1 MRIKSYFAPSVDE
14 AIAQARAEFGDD
26 ALLLSTRQTDN
37 GCEVVFGTADDAE
50 TAGDP
55 LTNVRAS
62 ESVAS
67 RDRETAGAPGL
78 ETIRAEMDEIRR
90 LLLSADRPGSRVP
103 ELAAVYDRLTGAGID
118 AVLAGQVVDAV
129 EAGMATHALAKLK
142 IALGLA
148 RRFDLRKFEELLR
161 AELAA
166 RIPIDANLGS
176 AGSQGTVI
184 VLIGPG
190 GAGKTTTIMKIAAFQ
205 AGPDRPVRI
214 VTLDQNALASR
225 VQLQFFARKNRVAF
239 TALESPETLAGF
251 IEKVRQK
258 EIVLIDTPSCG
269 SDADRE
275 KLANILNGCRGL
287 DTHLVAPAYMTAPAL
302 RQSIAKHAALRPT
315 KLIITKL
322 DESPAFG
329 AAVSEAA
336 RAGLAISLLTD
347 GVSITR
353 DLHAAS
359 VEDLLSIALVRD
371 PIRTACA

>member
-37 GCEVVFGTADDAE
+37 GCEVVFGTAGDAE
-50 TAGDP
+50 AAGEP
-55 LTNVRAS
+55 LVS
-62 ESVAS
+62 ESVKS
-67 RDRETAGAPGL
+67 QGREAAGAPGL

-90 LLLSADRPGSRVP
+90 LLLSSDRPGSRVP
-103 ELAAVYDRLTGAGID
+103 ELASVYARLIGAGID

-142 IALGLA
+142 IALGLGA

-166 RIPIDANLGS
+166 RIRIDASLGD
-176 AGSQGTVI
+176 AGSQGTVV
-184 VLIGPG
+184 VLVGPG

-214 VTLDQNALASR
+214 LTLDQNALASR
-225 VQLQFFARKNRVAF
+225 VQLQFFARKNGVAF

-251 IEKVRQK
+251 IEKARQK

-269 SDADRE
+269 CDADRE
-275 KLANILNGCRGL
+275 KLARILNDCRGL

-302 RQSIAKHAALRPT
+302 RQSIAKHAALRPA
-315 KLIITKL
+315 KLVITKL

-347 GVSITR
+347 GVSIAR
-353 DLHAAS
+353 ELHAAS

-371 PIRTACA
+371 PIRAACA

>member
-37 GCEVVFGTADDAE
+37 GCEVVFGTAEGGEA
-50 TAGDP
+50 AGEP
-55 LTNVRAS
+55 LAS
-62 ESVAS
+62 ESVPT
-67 RDRETAGAPGL
+67 RDREAVSAPGL

-90 LLLSADRPGSRVP
+90 LLLSSDRPGARVP
-103 ELAAVYDRLTGAGID
+103 ELAAVYARMTGAGID
-118 AVLAGQVVDAV
+118 PVLAGQVVDAV

-142 IALGLA
+142 IALGLGA

-161 AELAA
+161 AELAS
-166 RIPIDANLGS
+166 RIPIDANLGA
-176 AGSQGTVI
+176 AGFPGTVI
-184 VLIGPG
+184 ALVGPG

-205 AGPDRPVRI
+205 AGPDRPIRI
-214 VTLDQNALASR
+214 LTLDQDKLASR
-225 VQLQFFARKNRVAF
+225 VHLQFFARKNGVAF
-239 TALESPETLAGF
+239 TALESPETLPAF
-251 IEKVRQK
+251 IEKSRQK

-269 SDADRE
+269 CDADRE
-275 KLANILNGCRGL
+275 KLAGILNGCSGL

-347 GVSITR
+347 GVSIAR

-371 PIRTACA
+371 PIRAACA